1 MPRWLKFLQ
10 ALFTG
15 AAPVE
20 PPATGQFKAEQAF
33 IYYD

>member
-20 PPATGQFKAEQAF
+20 TTATGQFKAEQAF